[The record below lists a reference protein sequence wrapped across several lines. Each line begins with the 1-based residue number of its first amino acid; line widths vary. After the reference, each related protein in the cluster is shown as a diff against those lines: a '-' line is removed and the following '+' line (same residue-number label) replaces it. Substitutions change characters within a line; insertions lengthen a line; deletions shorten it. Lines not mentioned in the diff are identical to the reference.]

1 MSKKITLL
9 GSTGSIGTQS
19 LDVIRAQGYEVF
31 GLSAHS
37 HVDKILQQIEEF
49 HPKYVCMTDP
59 DAAARLDAALSGR
72 AGAPKL
78 LTGPEGLR
86 QLAALDGPDVVLNS
100 VVGIAGLG
108 ASLTAIESGHDL
120 ALANKE
126 SLVTGVRTTVL
137 AEPIPFKAGDRVKVV
152 GNPEQET
159 TRECISVSYPHFVK
173 DLNVDGHILIDDGDL
188 ELVVVEKTPDYL
200 LCEVQNEATLGSR
213 KSVNVPG
220 VRINLPSLTEKDR
233 TNILYAIE
241 KNIDFI
247 AHSFVRNKQDILDI
261 KAILDAHNSDI
272 RIVAKIENQE
282 GVDNIDEILEVA
294 DGVMIARGDLG
305 IEVPQE
311 RIPGIQRVLIRKCI
325 LAKKPVIV
333 ATQMLHTM
341 ISNPRPTR
349 AEVTDIANAIYYRTD
364 ALMLSGE
371 TAYGK
376 YPVEAV
382 KTMTKIAAQAEKD
395 KLSDNDIRIP
405 LDENSNDVTAFL
417 AKQAVKATTKL
428 KIRAIITDSYSGR
441 TARNLAAFRGKYP
454 VLAICYKEK
463 TMRHLALSYGVEA
476 IYMPELANGQEY
488 YFAALRRLLKEGRLC
503 PTDMVGYLS
512 SGKEGTQTSFLE
524 INVVEDALKHA
535 EDSVLP
541 NSNRYL

>member
-1 MSKKITLL
+1 MLLKQTKIVA
-9 GSTGSIGTQS
+9 SIS
-19 LDVIRAQGYEVF
+19 DRRCDVDFIKQLFEAGMNVVRMNTAHASREGFEALIANVRAV
-31 GLSAHS
+31 SNRIA
-37 HVDKILQQIEEF
+37 ILMDT
-49 HPKYVCMTDP
+49 K
-59 DAAARLDAALSGR
+59 
-72 AGAPKL
+72 
-78 LTGPEGLR
+78 GPE
-86 QLAALDGPDVVLNS
+86 
-100 VVGIAGLG
+100 
-108 ASLTAIESGHDL
+108 
-120 ALANKE
+120 
-126 SLVTGVRTTVL
+126 VRTTAN
-137 AEPIPFKAGDRVKVV
+137 AEPIPYKTGDKVKIV
-152 GNPEQET
+152 GNPDLET
-159 TRECISVSYPHFVK
+159 TRECIAVSYPNFVS
-173 DLNVDGHILIDDGDL
+173 DLNIGGMILIDDGDL
-188 ELVVVEKTPDYL
+188 ELEVIDKTNDYL
-200 LCEVQNEATLGSR
+200 LCEVKNDATLGSR

-233 TNILYAIE
+233 NNILYAIE
-241 KNIDFI
+241 KDIDFI
-247 AHSFVRNKQDILDI
+247 AHSFVRNRQDVLDI
-261 KAILDAHNSDI
+261 REILDAHNSDI
-272 RIVAKIENQE
+272 KIIAKIENQE
-282 GVDNIDEILEVA
+282 GVDN
-294 DGVMIARGDLG
+294 VMVARGDLG

-341 ISNPRPTR
+341 INNPRPTR

-382 KTMTKIAAQAEKD
+382 RTMTKIAAQAEKD
-395 KLSDNDIRIP
+395 KLEENDIRIP

-417 AKQAVKATTKL
+417 AKQAVKATSKL

-488 YFAALRRLLKEGRLC
+488 YFAALRRLLKEGRLQ
-503 PTDMVGYLS
+503 PSDMVGYLS
-512 SGKEGTQTSFLE
+512 SGKAGTKTSFLE

-535 EDSVLP
+535 EETVLP
-541 NSNRYL
+541 NNNRYL

>member
-1 MSKKITLL
+1 MLLKQTKIVA
-9 GSTGSIGTQS
+9 SIS
-19 LDVIRAQGYEVF
+19 DRRCDVDFIKQLFEAGMNVVRMNT
-31 GLSAHS
+31 AHAS
-37 HVDKILQQIEEF
+37 REGFEALIANVRTVSNRIAILMDT
-49 HPKYVCMTDP
+49 K
-59 DAAARLDAALSGR
+59 
-72 AGAPKL
+72 
-78 LTGPEGLR
+78 GPE
-86 QLAALDGPDVVLNS
+86 
-100 VVGIAGLG
+100 
-108 ASLTAIESGHDL
+108 
-120 ALANKE
+120 
-126 SLVTGVRTTVL
+126 VRTT
-137 AEPIPFKAGDRVKVV
+137 ANEEPIPYKIGEKVKIV
-152 GNPEQET
+152 GNPELET
-159 TRECISVSYPHFVK
+159 TRECIAVSYPNFVH
-173 DLNVDGHILIDDGDL
+173 DLNIGGTILIDDGDL
-188 ELVVVEKTPDYL
+188 ELEVIDKTADYL
-200 LCEVQNEATLGSR
+200 LCEVKNEATLGSR

-233 TNILYAIE
+233 NNILY
-241 KNIDFI
+241 
-247 AHSFVRNKQDILDI
+247 SDI
-261 KAILDAHNSDI
+261 KII
-272 RIVAKIENQE
+272 AKIENQE

-294 DGVMIARGDLG
+294 DGVMVARGDLG

-341 ISNPRPTR
+341 INNPRPTR

-376 YPVEAV
+376 YPVDAV

-395 KLSDNDIRIP
+395 KLEENDIRIP

-417 AKQAVKATTKL
+417 AKQAVKATSKL

-488 YFAALRRLLKEGRLC
+488 YFAALRRLLKEGRLQ

-535 EDSVLP
+535 EDTVLP
-541 NSNRYL
+541 NNNRYL